1 MFVKN
6 AWYVAAWADELTVAA
21 PLGRRICDEPVVL
34 FRDAAGNAA
43 ALADF
48 CCHRSAPLSAGK
60 IVAAGLECGY
70 HGMVYG
76 GDGVCVSI
84 PGQVH
89 IPAKARVRSYPLVEK
104 DALLW
109 IWMGDA
115 SRADTAQIVDYPFH
129 NDAANWPHK
138 HTMYPI
144 AGSAMLMVDN
154 LMDLTHL
161 AYVHTTTIGGNA
173 KAHVEAIMDTQPTET
188 GLKFTRWMLESV
200 PPPTYRKAVPA
211 LADTIDRW
219 QEFEFIAPAAV
230 LQWTGAVD
238 ANTGAYDRGMRDG
251 GFSLRIFHGL
261 TPATET
267 SCYYFWSGSNG
278 YRQDDPQ
285 ATLDLFNE
293 LETAF
298 KEDTRIVG
306 LQQARLSE
314 IGEEPLIN
322 IVADGARVHMRR
334 VVEKLLARENVPAAL
349 A

>member
-1 MFVKN
+1 MIVKN
-6 AWYVAAWADELTVAA
+6 AWYVAAWADELRDA

-34 FRDAAGNAA
+34 FRDPAGCAA
-43 ALADF
+43 ALADY
-48 CCHRSAPLSAGK
+48 CCHRAAPLSAGK
-60 IVAAGLECGY
+60 LVETGLECGY

-76 GDGVCVSI
+76 GDGVCVHI

-89 IPAKARVRSYPLVEK
+89 IPPKARVRSYPLVEK

-109 IWMGDA
+109 IWMGDP
-115 SRADTAQIVDYPFH
+115 SGADATQIVDYPFH
-129 NDAANWPHK
+129 NDTANWPHQ

-161 AYVHTTTIGGNA
+161 AYVHTSTIGGNA

-188 GLKFTRWMLESV
+188 GLKFTRWMLDTA
-200 PPPTYRKAVPA
+200 PPPTYRKGAPQ
-211 LADTIDRW
+211 LADRIDRW

-238 ANTGAYDRGMRDG
+238 ANTGAYDRGMREG

-267 SCYYFWSGSNG
+267 TCWYFWSGSNG
-278 YRQDDPQ
+278 YRQNDPQ
-285 ATLDLFNE
+285 ATTDLFNE

-298 KEDTRIVG
+298 KEDVRIVG

-314 IGEEPLIN
+314 LGDAALIN

-334 VVEKLLARENVPAAL
+334 VIDKLAARETAAPAL
-349 A
+349 L

>member
-6 AWYVAAWADELTVAA
+6 AWYVAAWADELGAA

-34 FRDAAGNAA
+34 FRDAAGRAA

-48 CCHRSAPLSAGK
+48 CCHRGAPLSAGK
-60 IVAAGLECGY
+60 TVPAGLECGY

-76 GDGVCVSI
+76 GDGACVSI

-89 IPAKARVRSYPLVEK
+89 IPSKARVRSYPLVEK
-104 DALLW
+104 DAMLW
-109 IWMGDA
+109 IWMGDPA
-115 SRADTAQIVDYPFH
+115 AAETAPIVDYPYH
-129 NDAANWPHK
+129 GDTANWPHK
-138 HTMYPI
+138 HTMYEI

-161 AYVHTTTIGGNA
+161 AYVHTTTIGGNP

-188 GLKFTRWMLESV
+188 GLKFTRWMLDTS
-200 PPPTYRKAVPA
+200 PPPTYRKGAPH
-211 LADTIDRW
+211 LAGRIDRW
-219 QEFEFIAPAAV
+219 QEFEFVAPASV
-230 LQWTGAVD
+230 LQYVGAID
-238 ANTGAYDRGMRDG
+238 AGTGAYDLGKRDG

-261 TPATET
+261 TPVTET
-267 SCYYFWSGSNG
+267 SCYYFWSGANG
-278 YRQDDPQ
+278 YRTDDPQ
-285 ATLDLFNE
+285 ATQDLFDE

-298 KEDTRIVG
+298 HEDVRIVG

-314 IGEEPLIN
+314 IGEAPLIN

-334 VVEKLLARENVPAAL
+334 VVEKMLARESAAV
-349 A
+349 AFV

>member
-1 MFVKN
+1 MFIKN
-6 AWYVAAWADELTVAA
+6 AWYVAAWADELRGA
-21 PLGRRICDEPVVL
+21 PLGRRICNEPVVL
-34 FRDAAGNAA
+34 FRDAAGRAS
-43 ALADF
+43 ALADY

-60 IVAAGLECGY
+60 IVEAGLECGY
-70 HGMVYG
+70 HGIVYG

-89 IPAKARVRSYPLVEK
+89 VPPKARVRNYPLVEK
-104 DALLW
+104 DAMLW
-109 IWMGDA
+109 IWMGDPND
-115 SRADTAQIVDYPFH
+115 ADAAQIVDYPFH
-129 NDAANWPHK
+129 NDTANWPHK
-138 HTMYPI
+138 HTMYSI

-161 AYVHTTTIGGNA
+161 AYVHTSTIGGNA
-173 KAHVEAIMDTQPTET
+173 KAHVEAIMDTKPTET
-188 GLKFTRWMLESV
+188 GLKFTRWLLDTA
-200 PPPTYRKAVPA
+200 PPPTYRKGAPQ
-211 LADTIDRW
+211 LADKIDRW
-219 QEFEFIAPAAV
+219 QEFEFIAPGAV

-251 GFSLRIFHGL
+251 GFSLRIFPGL

-267 SCYYFWSGSNG
+267 TCYYFWSGSNG
-278 YRQDDPQ
+278 YRQNEPQ
-285 ATLDLFNE
+285 ATIDLFDE

-298 KEDTRIVG
+298 KEDVRIVG

-314 IGEEPLIN
+314 IGEESLIN

-334 VVEKLLARENVPAAL
+334 VVDKLLAKEHAAPVL